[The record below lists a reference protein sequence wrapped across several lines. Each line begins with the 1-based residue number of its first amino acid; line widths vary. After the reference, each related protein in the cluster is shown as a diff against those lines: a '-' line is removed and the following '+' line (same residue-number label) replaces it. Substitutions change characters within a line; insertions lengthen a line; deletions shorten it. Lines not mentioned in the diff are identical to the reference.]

1 MATCPACGKVFSVYR
16 ARTTGPGSQSNH
28 LHGHLQQIA
37 EHTGFSMSELKDV
50 LKQDLPGWP
59 VVERLGHM
67 VHVSE
72 ADVDTMVE
80 SAAIEWTH
88 VKAAE
93 LGVVLREA

>member
-16 ARTTGPGSQSNH
+16 ARTTGPGSQSAH
-28 LHGHLQQIA
+28 LHGHLQQLA
-37 EHTGFSMSELKDV
+37 EFTGFSMSELKEAM
-50 LKQDLPGWP
+50 KADLPNWP

-80 SAAIEWTH
+80 SAAIEWLH
-88 VKAAE
+88 VKASE
-93 LGVVLREA
+93 LGVALREA

>member
-1 MATCPACGKVFSVYR
+1 
-16 ARTTGPGSQSNH
+16 
-28 LHGHLQQIA
+28 LQQLA
-37 EHTGFSMSELKDV
+37 EFIGFSMSELKEAM
-50 LKQDLPGWP
+50 KADLPNWP

-88 VKAAE
+88 VKASE
-93 LGVVLREA
+93 LGVGLREA